1 MSDIAVVERVDRLE
15 ALYAQFL
22 TDMALL
28 NQRADERSKLADER
42 NRRADERSKLADE
55 RSKRADER
63 LDRLQEE
70 MRTFKDEMRAYRE
83 DTQAFKDEMRAYRED
98 TQAFK
103 EEMRAYRQDTE
114 QFKIEMRQSKRDL
127 DKKWGDLANKLG
139 TIVEDILAPNLRRLA
154 REYFGF
160 EIIQDFMIRR
170 SRRGGPGLPE
180 ETEFDTLV
188 VGPTAVLLGEAK
200 SSPSLEYAEAFAAKV
215 RVFFDF
221 FPEYAGRRLIPVF
234 GSWAIADPV
243 VQRLT
248 AHRIYA
254 MRMGEDTMELA
265 NAAVLDGPQ
274 PASRPP
280 GKSGGGV

>member
-28 NQRADERSKLADER
+28 NQ
-42 NRRADERSKLADE
+42 RADERSKLADE